1 MRNLTL
7 DGLTLGSILVALAA
21 IVGTVV
27 LAARGDAIPDVLKT
41 ADTAAISVFL
51 IASAVRGTVPPN
63 PPSGGQKG
71 GPDAAP

>member
-1 MRNLTL
+1 MRGFTL

-27 LAARGDAIPDVLKT
+27 LAARNEPIPDVLKT

-51 IASAVRGTVPPN
+51 IASAVRGTVPP
-63 PPSGGQKG
+63 GGG
-71 GPDAAP
+71 GGGGGNAKP